1 MSHFSMFS
9 LNSIISCS
17 VRSRSNDF
25 HVNQII
31 EIAKFFKQRT
41 DEFQLEAAGKDWG
54 WNPLIK
60 IGIRKKKSFET
71 KKQEFLNSRKCI

>member
-60 IGIRKKKSFET
+60 IGIRKKNHL
-71 KKQEFLNSRKCI
+71 KQKNKNF